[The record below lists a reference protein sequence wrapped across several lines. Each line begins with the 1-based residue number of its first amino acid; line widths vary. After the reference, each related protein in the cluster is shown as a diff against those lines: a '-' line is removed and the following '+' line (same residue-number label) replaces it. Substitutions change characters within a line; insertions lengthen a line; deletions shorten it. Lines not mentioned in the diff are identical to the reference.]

1 MKKTYLLFNIL
12 LINLIFSD
20 TGLDIAYK
28 LENRVK
34 PKDMKATLEMQLINK
49 KGHTRLSSL
58 RSFTKNGG
66 EKQIA
71 WFLSPAD
78 DKGIGF
84 LKIEHNDKDDEMR
97 IYLPAFKKVR
107 RISSKKKSDSF
118 MGSDLSYEDM
128 SNRNIEDNTYKL
140 LSNEFINN
148 EECYVLE
155 ITPKS
160 NIQTEYSKHITWV
173 TKNEILPIKEQSY
186 DKSGELLK
194 EKQFHF
200 SKIDT
205 YYISNTIK
213 VINIQNNHT
222 TILTFKD
229 VSINTNIQDKIF
241 HEKNLKRILK

>member
-84 LKIEHNDKDDEMR
+84 LKLEHDDKDDEMR
-97 IYLPAFKKVR
+97 LWLPAFKRIR

-118 MGSDLSYEDM
+118 MGSDMSYEDM
-128 SNRNIEDNTYKL
+128 TTRKKEDYFFML
-140 LSNEFINN
+140 
-148 EECYVLE
+148 
-155 ITPKS
+155 
-160 NIQTEYSKHITWV
+160 
-173 TKNEILPIKEQSY
+173 IK
-186 DKSGELLK
+186 
-194 EKQFHF
+194 
-200 SKIDT
+200 
-205 YYISNTIK
+205 
-213 VINIQNNHT
+213 
-222 TILTFKD
+222 
-229 VSINTNIQDKIF
+229 
-241 HEKNLKRILK
+241 